1 MEVTVPEATNEK
13 PDPRIART
21 RSLLWSTLVA
31 LIEEQGYAAV
41 SVRDITTRANV
52 NRSTFYRHY
61 EDKDDLFRQGC
72 SDLYDSIFR
81 KMQSLVEET
90 GEPEKMW
97 TPDYFIQLFT
107 LIDAERRTL
116 QVLGGPRSNPDFGRI
131 TLDNIDV
138 FVVEKRLKPFSTGS
152 AKPDLDDLYAAAV
165 SSIITGLATRWLG
178 NPQRFTL
185 EEVCNVYRSVVSNGI
200 KPYSRG

>member
-1 MEVTVPEATNEK
+1 MEVTVPEATNDK

-90 GEPEKMW
+90 AEPEKKW
-97 TPDYFIQLFT
+97 TPDYFIQLFK

-116 QVLGGPRSNPDFGRI
+116 QVLGGPNSNPDFRRI
-131 TLDNIDV
+131 TLDKIDV

-185 EEVCNVYRSVVSNGI
+185 EEVCSVYRSVVSNGI